1 MLSKVNYICSMA
13 SFVHDRLVWFLDC
26 PTEQLSVR
34 YMQSQNHVGPD
45 VQGPGSNGATAPGYE
60 TDDDFLEVQG
70 IQVHVS

>member
-1 MLSKVNYICSMA
+1 
-13 SFVHDRLVWFLDC
+13 
-26 PTEQLSVR
+26 
-34 YMQSQNHVGPD
+34 MQSQNHVGPD